1 MSLIKRFI
9 TSYPIFFSTH
19 YGDPSPTLKT
29 AQNAGIGLIHVG
41 RGDALQIDARGLLRV
56 VAQGLADDGKGDLS
70 VAGDG
75 SPGVAG
81 DIEGQ
86 RTGKADGAG
95 DLAQVVADACLGV
108 VVLLII

>member
-9 TSYPIFFSTH
+9 TSYLYSL
-19 YGDPSPTLKT
+19 PTTATPRLPLKT
-29 AQNAGIGLIHVG
+29 AQNAAIGLVHLG
-41 RGDALQIDARGLLRV
+41 RRDALQIDARGLLGV
-56 VAQGLADDGKGDLS
+56 VAQGLADDGEGDLS

-75 SPGVAG
+75 GPGVAG

-86 RTGKADGAG
+86 RTGKADGTG
-95 DLAQVVADACLGV
+95 DLSQVVADAGLGI

>member
-1 MSLIKRFI
+1 M
-9 TSYPIFFSTH
+9 T
-19 YGDPSPTLKT
+19 
-29 AQNAGIGLIHVG
+29 
-41 RGDALQIDARGLLRV
+41 
-56 VAQGLADDGKGDLS
+56 QGLADDGEGDLS

-108 VVLLII
+108 VVHIVGRRREWGGGRERRRSEPDTFR

>member
-9 TSYPIFFSTH
+9 TSYLFLNPLRRPLA
-19 YGDPSPTLKT
+19 YLKT
-29 AQNAGIGLIHVG
+29 AQNAGIGLIHLG
-41 RGDALQIDARGLLRV
+41 RGDALQIDARGLLGV
-56 VAQGLADDGKGDLS
+56 VAQGLADDGEGDLS

-75 SPGVAG
+75 GPGVAG

-86 RTGKADGAG
+86 RTGKADGTG

>member
-1 MSLIKRFI
+1 M
-9 TSYPIFFSTH
+9 
-19 YGDPSPTLKT
+19 
-29 AQNAGIGLIHVG
+29 
-41 RGDALQIDARGLLRV
+41 
-56 VAQGLADDGKGDLS
+56 AQGLADDGEGDLS

-95 DLAQVVADACLGV
+95 DLSQVVADACLALWYS
-108 VVLLII
+108 LLYSRSPERMGRRKGEEAV

>member
-1 MSLIKRFI
+1 MTER
-9 TSYPIFFSTH
+9 
-19 YGDPSPTLKT
+19 
-29 AQNAGIGLIHVG
+29 GIC
-41 RGDALQIDARGLLRV
+41 RSRAM
-56 VAQGLADDGKGDLS
+56 VAQ
-70 VAGDG
+70 
-75 SPGVAG
+75 GVAG

>member
-1 MSLIKRFI
+1 MTER
-9 TSYPIFFSTH
+9 
-19 YGDPSPTLKT
+19 
-29 AQNAGIGLIHVG
+29 GIC
-41 RGDALQIDARGLLRV
+41 RSRA
-56 VAQGLADDGKGDLS
+56 S
-70 VAGDG
+70 

>member
-1 MSLIKRFI
+1 M
-9 TSYPIFFSTH
+9 
-19 YGDPSPTLKT
+19 
-29 AQNAGIGLIHVG
+29 AQS
-41 RGDALQIDARGLLRV
+41 
-56 VAQGLADDGKGDLS
+56 LADDGEGDLS

>member
-9 TSYPIFFSTH
+9 TSYLYSL
-19 YGDPSPTLKT
+19 PTTATPRLPLKT
-29 AQNAGIGLIHVG
+29 AQNAGIGLVHLG
-41 RGDALQIDARGLLRV
+41 RRDALQINARGLLGV
-56 VAQGLADDGKGDLS
+56 VAQGLADDGEGDLS

-75 SPGVAG
+75 GPGVAG

-86 RTGKADGAG
+86 RTGKADGTG
-95 DLAQVVADACLGV
+95 DLSQVVADAGLGI

>member
-1 MSLIKRFI
+1 ML
-9 TSYPIFFSTH
+9 
-19 YGDPSPTLKT
+19 G
-29 AQNAGIGLIHVG
+29 
-41 RGDALQIDARGLLRV
+41 V
-56 VAQGLADDGKGDLS
+56 VAQGLADDGEGELS

>member
-1 MSLIKRFI
+1 MTER
-9 TSYPIFFSTH
+9 
-19 YGDPSPTLKT
+19 
-29 AQNAGIGLIHVG
+29 
-41 RGDALQIDARGLLRV
+41 
-56 VAQGLADDGKGDLS
+56 GDLS

-95 DLAQVVADACLGV
+95 DLSQVVADACLGV

>member
-1 MSLIKRFI
+1 M
-9 TSYPIFFSTH
+9 
-19 YGDPSPTLKT
+19 
-29 AQNAGIGLIHVG
+29 
-41 RGDALQIDARGLLRV
+41 
-56 VAQGLADDGKGDLS
+56 AQGLADDGERDLS

-95 DLAQVVADACLGV
+95 DLSQVVADTGLGV
-108 VVLLII
+108 VVLLIILISAAL